1 MSYDSFCEHILKNVS
16 QSKLHKIPLS
26 SLEVLHKDW
35 ASKTKTS
42 SPAEKTAMEEILK
55 ETGKT
60 NWPRVLHAK
69 ASSIV
74 QCRDLRKL
82 RIVFYKSC
90 CSKSPMY
97 GKVVEF
103 NECVDDIFQLVSEI
117 MCALDTQSTQ

>member
-42 SPAEKTAMEEILK
+42 SPAENTAMEEILK